1 MNKVPVMPDQQ
12 KNLSAEQGSQQHE
25 TAHHTGARDNDDM
38 DRVYQELD
46 RLFKEYWRDG
56 ERRKMASQ
64 GKALPQRTG
73 LKIPP
78 RKNPQ

>member
-1 MNKVPVMPDQQ
+1 MPDKQ
-12 KNLSAEQGSQQHE
+12 KNLSAGQRSQRHE
-25 TAHHTGARDNDDM
+25 TARHTGGQDSDNM

-73 LKIPP
+73 PKIPP